1 MFDQAVT
8 LILQHEG
15 GEVNDPHDPGGHT
28 KYGISKR
35 AYPDL
40 NIGEITE
47 YDARRIYKT
56 DYWDRIRGDELP
68 EPVAIGVFDMAVNAG
83 NRTAVRLLQR
93 VLGVKDDGII
103 GPVTIDAASRS
114 DPHWLAVRYA
124 AERISYYAA
133 LKGWDRYGR
142 GWSARVIKTAIE
154 SVTL

>member
-1 MFDQAVT
+1 MFEQAVT

-15 GEVNDPHDPGGHT
+15 GEVNDKHDPGGHT

-47 YDARRIYKT
+47 HDARQIYRR
-56 DYWDRIRGDELP
+56 DYWDRIKGDELP
-68 EPVAIGVFDMAVNAG
+68 EQIAIGVFDMAVNAG
-83 NRTAVRLLQR
+83 NRTAVQLLQR
-93 VLGVKDDGII
+93 VLGVTDDGII
-103 GPVTIDAASRS
+103 GPVTLAAARNAE
-114 DPHWLAVRYA
+114 PHWLAVRYA

-133 LKGWDRYGR
+133 LNGWQRYGR

-154 SVTL
+154 SVVI

>member
-1 MFDQAVT
+1 MFEQAVT
-8 LILQHEG
+8 LIMEHEG
-15 GEVNDPHDPGGHT
+15 GEVNDPNDPGGHT

-47 YDARRIYKT
+47 DDARRIYKA

-83 NRTAVRLLQR
+83 NRTAVQLLQR
-93 VLGVKDDGII
+93 VLGVTDDGII
-103 GPVTIDAASRS
+103 GPVTLRAAHDANQ
-114 DPHWLAVRYA
+114 HWLSVRYA

-133 LKGWDRYGR
+133 LSGWQRYGR
-142 GWSARVIKTAIE
+142 GWSARVVKTAI
-154 SVTL
+154 SAVTL